1 MNERAPTLEPLT
13 EAQLLRQIERMEEGR
28 DMFLQ
33 LLRENPE
40 IVRFQDARTLENFG
54 IGLPL
59 RRVGNWLP
67 KPEGGG
73 IGDL

>member
-33 LLRENPE
+33 LLREKPSMRKF
-40 IVRFQDARTLENFG
+40 VDVRTLENFQIEPFSG
-54 IGLPL
+54 
-59 RRVGNWLP
+59 
-67 KPEGGG
+67 
-73 IGDL
+73 